1 MQDGSGIC
9 PASKHRR
16 RGKRRPT
23 ALVASSVQR
32 PVLATYIFA
41 GWAKIETPVHSGIN
55 QIGRS
60 MLLLKQSEQ
69 QFAFHSDDR
78 QQIDR
83 ARKEAEALFRPKP
96 KLLAT
101 PTLADPSPVN
111 VSVRKPRILR
121 ASVPPLDR
129 EMAKVRNS
137 SEPQTAVSASQF
149 AHTERERLNRTR
161 AAIFKQ
167 QHELRAKLKAID
179 SELHAMD
186 AYEAAKKGKA
196 LSGRRHRGRA

>member
-23 ALVASSVQR
+23 ALVASSALR

-41 GWAKIETPVHSGIN
+41 GWAKIETPVYSGMN

-69 QFAFHSDDR
+69 QHACHSDDY

-83 ARKEAEALFRPKP
+83 ARKEAEALFRPKA
-96 KLLAT
+96 KLVET
-101 PTLADPSPVN
+101 STLADPSPPN
-111 VSVRKPRILR
+111 VSARKPRILH
-121 ASVPPLDR
+121 ASVPALDR
-129 EMAKVRNS
+129 KTVKVRNS

-149 AHTERERLNRTR
+149 AHTERARLNRTR

-167 QHELRAKLKAID
+167 QHELQAKLEAID
-179 SELHAMD
+179 NEMHAMD